1 MAIANEKESVAIRIP
16 GYVIE
21 REIGRGGVATV
32 FLAIQQSLDRKVALK
47 VMSPALAAEP
57 DFSVRF
63 EREGRIVAGFSHPNI
78 VTIYDVGVSN
88 FQHYIAMEYLGSGSL
103 KRQLVAPLDPHRA
116 LKIVKELSAA
126 LGYAHSHGYVH
137 RDVKPENVLFK
148 SDGVA
153 VLTDFGIAK
162 SSNSHTQLTR
172 TGTIVGTPRYMSPEQ
187 AHGNAAT
194 PQSDIYALGVI
205 LFEMLTGKPPF
216 DTAES
221 VAVLYSHIN
230 DPIPALPEQS
240 RVLQPLVDAMMAKE
254 TDNRVPD
261 CDTLG
266 DLVTM
271 LERELDSPTGSH
283 RRVWRPVVSIEQQ
296 RRDAAAGTEGP
307 RTESTFVGNPVT
319 TGELQ
324 NAILDT
330 SRNTALHID
339 AAPPPA
345 RRKRGRLY
353 AGMGAV
359 AMAFVAAVLI
369 RTGTLRDWL
378 NPPPDLPN
386 AVVLTDEE
394 PLPQESDVVSSTVV
408 SDSGSES
415 VEPVDTAEPIV
426 NSDGEQSVSI
436 STGEADDSVEL
447 NDSSPATI
455 DEPVTDSDSAST
467 FTDNTDSQPLPDSQ
481 QLALSEPEDAADIDT
496 NVPVAT
502 GTAVDPST
510 VSGTMLAPPAPGTN
524 ETPNTAADVAVIAQP
539 DETTPVEEVNA
550 PAVSDSTNSEAD
562 ADAVTPSSVNED
574 AVPVADS
581 NENDPSEQASAD
593 STDTESTPADS
604 PLPTEIAD
612 AKSDSDTVSNTT
624 EVAADESTD
633 PEPDQADSEVTVTD
647 QVDSGETVVDQREN
661 EGAATEAVAQT
672 STGEAAPVDETEAE
686 ILAQETQVAVS
697 ESEPILAPVEASD
710 TSENPPANLDSS
722 DVSGLISVANILVAE
737 DKLAHPP
744 EDNAVDVYQTVLA
757 IEPDNIEAKA
767 GLENIAGIYLDAA
780 MEKVQQ
786 PDLALAALEI
796 ERGLKARPEH
806 APLIELQGE
815 VRNMIEANAAYEEAE
830 NYFFGLDGPI
840 DLVRSCDRYLEA
852 AEKGHSLAALGLGI
866 CFANGFGF
874 EQDEQQA
881 VRWMNFAAEAE
892 EPEAMYNLGLGLLF
906 GDSPDPERAADYIR
920 KAAEFG
926 YERAYRVLGWMHQ
939 TGTGVEQSTR
949 DAIKWGFRGAI
960 NERSETDS
968 STRKVVERW
977 ESVFQ
982 DAYNEAVSPQ
992 DEQQDDSSS

>member
-1 MAIANEKESVAIRIP
+1 MAIASEKEAVAIRIP

-103 KRQLVAPLDPHRA
+103 KRQLVAPVDPHRA
-116 LKIVKELSAA
+116 LKIVKELAAA
-126 LGYAHSHGYVH
+126 LGYAHHHGYVH

-230 DPIPALPEQS
+230 DPIPALPENS
-240 RVLQPLVDAMMAKE
+240 LVLQPLVDAMMAKDV
-254 TDNRVPD
+254 DNRVPD
-261 CDTLG
+261 CDTLS

-271 LERELDSPTGSH
+271 LERELDSPTGN
-283 RRVWRPVVSIEQQ
+283 
-296 RRDAAAGTEGP
+296 AAAGTEGP
-307 RTESTFVGNPVT
+307 RTESTFVGHPVN

-324 NAILDT
+324 GTILDT
-330 SRNTALHID
+330 SRNTALHIK
-339 AAPPPA
+339 AAPPSSD
-345 RRKRGRLY
+345 RRRGRLY
-353 AGMGAV
+353 AGIGAA
-359 AMAFVAAVLI
+359 AMVFAAAILI

-378 NPPPDLPN
+378 NPVPDLPN

-394 PLPQESDVVSSTVV
+394 PPPQDDDVVAPTAVEPELPADTTAVAVDSESAEPAAADLVADADGIDSVSMNDKEPTDSNPLAGDLQRSRANETVV
-408 SDSGSES
+408 DTDSTDT
-415 VEPVDTAEPIV
+415 PVAQQDLQPALTAAAEP
-426 NSDGEQSVSI
+426 
-436 STGEADDSVEL
+436 EA
-447 NDSSPATI
+447 
-455 DEPVTDSDSAST
+455 
-467 FTDNTDSQPLPDSQ
+467 
-481 QLALSEPEDAADIDT
+481 AADIDT
-496 NVPVAT
+496 EVPVAT

-524 ETPNTAADVAVIAQP
+524 STPTLTAEPALVDQAGTGDAGDQRVTLEAGETLSVDTAQGVA
-539 DETTPVEEVNA
+539 
-550 PAVSDSTNSEAD
+550 SLSS
-562 ADAVTPSSVNED
+562 DAVTPEASATTDAASTGEVSDPVDISADGNTDSNTSDSYAVDTTVSVAGDGAESIEPAREPDIELTVDGTVEQSTALADADNSDTAVADVVEENESENED
-574 AVPVADS
+574 ADLVVV
-581 NENDPSEQASAD
+581 E
-593 STDTESTPADS
+593 
-604 PLPTEIAD
+604 
-612 AKSDSDTVSNTT
+612 SNTNA
-624 EVAADESTD
+624 E
-633 PEPDQADSEVTVTD
+633 DS
-647 QVDSGETVVDQREN
+647 Q
-661 EGAATEAVAQT
+661 
-672 STGEAAPVDETEAE
+672 
-686 ILAQETQVAVS
+686 
-697 ESEPILAPVEASD
+697 PILAPVEQSD
-710 TSENPPANLDSS
+710 TVSAVISNLDIT
-722 DVSGLISVANILVAE
+722 DVSDLISTANILVAE

-744 EDNAVDVYQTVLA
+744 EDNAVEVYQAVLA
-757 IEPDNIEAKA
+757 IEPDNIDARA

-780 MEKVQQ
+780 TEKVRQ

-796 ERGLKARPEH
+796 ERGLKARPDH
-806 APLIELQGE
+806 PRLIELQGE

-852 AEKGHSLAALGLGI
+852 AEKGHSQAALGLGI

-892 EPEAMYNLGLGLLF
+892 EPEAMYNLALGLLF
-906 GDSPDPERAADYIR
+906 GDSPDPERAANYIR
-920 KAAEFG
+920 KAADLG

-960 NERSETDS
+960 NERSETDA

-977 ESVFQ
+977 ESTMKRCRRRTNRMTLHPEGLSQ
-982 DAYNEAVSPQ
+982 R
-992 DEQQDDSSS
+992 SSGSMSQTP